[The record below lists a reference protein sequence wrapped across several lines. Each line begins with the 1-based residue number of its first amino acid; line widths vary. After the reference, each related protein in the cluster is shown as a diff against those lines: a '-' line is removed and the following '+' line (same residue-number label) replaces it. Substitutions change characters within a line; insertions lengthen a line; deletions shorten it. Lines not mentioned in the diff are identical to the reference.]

1 MWIADAL
8 TLSRI
13 PLAAVFWWTYG
24 DPWWSAVVVALA
36 ALTDTIDG
44 TVARHE
50 KQRRGLRADAPSRG
64 DWLDPIADKLFVV
77 VVVATIVAHGDASLV
92 VLGLIVAR
100 ELFFVPLAALAG
112 LGVVPRPPR
121 HELRAA
127 RIGKWCT
134 VLQLVALA
142 AVVIAPA
149 SAGTLVLAIGAAVT
163 GVAAI
168 VRYAAS
174 AAAA

>member
-24 DPWWSAVVVALA
+24 DPVWSAAVVALA
-36 ALTDTIDG
+36 ALTDGIDG
-44 TVARHE
+44 TIARRS
-50 KQRRGLRADAPSRG
+50 KRKRGLPEDAPSRG

-77 VVVATIVAHGDASLV
+77 VVVATVLAHGDAPLT

-100 ELFFVPLAALAG
+100 ELFFVPLALGAA
-112 LGVVPRPPR
+112 LGVVHRPPR

-127 RIGKWCT
+127 RIGKACT
-134 VLQLVALA
+134 IVQLVALA
-142 AVVIAPA
+142 AVVVAPA
-149 SAGTLVLAIGAAVT
+149 SGITLALAIGAAVT
-163 GVAAI
+163 GVAAV
-168 VRYAAS
+168 VRYAA